1 MIILSVRRRAE
12 RTFRQS
18 LVAAALLSPAA
29 VAAQDNAASTR
40 AKQDVLWSRMEDS
53 IRSIVQQTDA
63 VVGVA
68 ILDLTD
74 QRAFYLNADAV
85 YPTASTIKIALLVEL
100 YRQHERASSGGAGA
114 KLSDMYTMDAK
125 DAVGGGGILEAMT
138 PGVTRMSNRDL
149 ATLVVALSDNSAT
162 NVLID
167 RVGMENINTWL
178 AQIGLK
184 ETRLRRHMMDV
195 TAAREGRENTATPR
209 ELVTMLGILHGGKV
223 FGKATTDEFFRMLST
238 AKSSYIPRL
247 LPADLMIAN
256 KPGDLDA
263 VRNDAGIVFVPG
275 RPFAIAVM
283 TTFGRNEAE
292 SEQSIS
298 RIARAAWSYF
308 DRVGKSS
315 PLGRIVR

>member
-1 MIILSVRRRAE
+1 
-12 RTFRQS
+12 
-18 LVAAALLSPAA
+18 
-29 VAAQDNAASTR
+29 
-40 AKQDVLWSRMEDS
+40 
-53 IRSIVQQTDA
+53 
-63 VVGVA
+63 
-68 ILDLTD
+68 
-74 QRAFYLNADAV
+74 
-85 YPTASTIKIALLVEL
+85 
-100 YRQHERASSGGAGA
+100 
-114 KLSDMYTMDAK
+114 
-125 DAVGGGGILEAMT
+125 
-138 PGVTRMSNRDL
+138 
-149 ATLVVALSDNSAT
+149 
-162 NVLID
+162 
-167 RVGMENINTWL
+167 
-178 AQIGLK
+178 
-184 ETRLRRHMMDV
+184 
-195 TAAREGRENTATPR
+195 
-209 ELVTMLGILHGGKV
+209 MLGILHGEKV
-223 FGKATTDEFFRMLST
+223 FGKATTEEFFRMLST